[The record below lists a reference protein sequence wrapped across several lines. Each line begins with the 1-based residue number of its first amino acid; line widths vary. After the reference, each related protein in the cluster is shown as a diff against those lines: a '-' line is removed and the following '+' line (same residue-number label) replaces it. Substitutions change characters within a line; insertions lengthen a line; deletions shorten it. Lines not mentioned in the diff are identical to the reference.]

1 MSSSQQAVVASDDST
16 RIMDGDMDED
26 GETEGRAT
34 DPESDVDEDAE
45 REPED
50 DEIEDAS
57 SPVRDRTKARKLTLL
72 PFLKITAVA
81 ESSKG
86 KGKSRRLVPA
96 SEIHQSGAS
105 WSH

>member
-1 MSSSQQAVVASDDST
+1 MSSSQQAVVASDDGAGT
-16 RIMDGDMDED
+16 MDGDGDED
-26 GETEGRAT
+26 AETEGRGAE
-34 DPESDVDEDAE
+34 PEIDIGEEVE
-45 REPED
+45 RELED

-57 SPVRDRTKARKLTLL
+57 SPVHRRTKGRKLTLL

-96 SEIHQSGAS
+96 TEMHQSGAS
-105 WSH
+105 HGA